1 MWYVLNISSDMLLRS
16 WPRMKRWVR
25 IKKDGWR
32 EEGLQGTEEELL
44 DRHARYAGTKEV
56 CTKYMNIIKED
67 HPSIHEYIMD
77 WGDSQFF
84 YTHDQPHFSQD
95 TNNPC
100 LWMKVWMVE
109 CDWRPI
115 SRNPYVTPTVT
126 TSSIALSFSL
136 LHSQPEDWSVELSR
150 SATRSQTPIRR
161 SSTTQPHLVSVYL
174 QCSSSSRSSSSGEGI
189 QSVWNTSCRR
199 WGRW

>member
-16 WPRMKRWVR
+16 WPRMRRWVR

-56 CTKYMNIIKED
+56 CTKYMNRIKED

-84 YTHDQPHFSQD
+84 YTHDQPHFSYPGHYQSLFINESLNGRMRLKTD
-95 TNNPC
+95 IEESIRDSNCYNIIHRFIVLALTLSTRRLECWIVSIFDQIPNPDQAKFHHPTP
-100 LWMKVWMVE
+100 LGVS
-109 CDWRPI
+109 I
-115 SRNPYVTPTVT
+115 SAV
-126 TSSIALSFSL
+126 LFL
-136 LHSQPEDWSVELSR
+136 E
-150 SATRSQTPIRR
+150 
-161 SSTTQPHLVSVYL
+161 
-174 QCSSSSRSSSSGEGI
+174 
-189 QSVWNTSCRR
+189 
-199 WGRW
+199 